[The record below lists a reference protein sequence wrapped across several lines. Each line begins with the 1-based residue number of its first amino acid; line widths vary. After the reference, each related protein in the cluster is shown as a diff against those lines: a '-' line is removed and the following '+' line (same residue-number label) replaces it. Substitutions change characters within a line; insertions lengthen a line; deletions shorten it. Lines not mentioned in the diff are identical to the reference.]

1 MDIGLPHA
9 DELHCFRHVLGRNLL
24 HGGVTDMTT
33 ERNALKAC
41 EDAGQAARG
50 KGMPKEANPYLKAA
64 QNDSGHLLDRDSR
77 KQLAEAWAKGWDRSN
92 APGK

>member
-1 MDIGLPHA
+1 
-9 DELHCFRHVLGRNLL
+9 
-24 HGGVTDMTT
+24 MTT
-33 ERNALKAC
+33 ERSMLKAC
-41 EDAGQAARG
+41 EDAGHAACK
-50 KGMPKEANPYLKAA
+50 KGMSRDANPYLKAA